1 MPVSRIRIILRTLR
15 YSGSSFQQPLIHLR
29 RILLLLLTAALGLN
43 LVGCSTKKKGVIN
56 RFYHNTTAKYNGYWN
71 GRESIREGI
80 KTLEK
85 SQQDD
90 YERILPI
97 YPIGTAQSAT
107 SIYPQ
112 MDRAIEKASMVI
124 AKHSMLIKGKEY
136 CNWIDDSYMLIGM
149 AHYHKRDHM
158 DALEI
163 FNYVIKQYQKEKIRF
178 DGYKWLLRTNTAMGR
193 FNDGETMVLK
203 LEEEAEEGNIPKKLE
218 PSIAAAKSDYF
229 IETMEYTRAK
239 DELLFAI
246 RNTKRKK
253 TRVRYKFIL
262 AQLYAELSM
271 KDSAV
276 YWYSDVLKR
285 STPYEME
292 FNARI
297 NRALLTSAKSGNLN
311 DIKREL
317 VKMSRDDKNFD
328 YLDRIFF
335 ALGNI
340 ALEEDEKDLALDYLR
355 KSVAASTTN
364 TTQKAV
370 SHFTIADLYFEKA
383 EYIPSG
389 GHYDTAMMTLPELH
403 PEYKRVSL
411 RQESLADLVKNIRI
425 IAYEDSMLRLA
436 NMSESQLDAYIDDLI
451 AEVKRKEE
459 QRKFE
464 EEAAAMN
471 NQLMMQQG
479 GAGRPGGAPG
489 GGGAGW
495 YFYNTTAVS
504 YGINDFRQRWG
515 DRKLEDNWRRSTK
528 SMAFA
533 DDDMDGEG
541 GAPEEEVTAS
551 ELMNPEYYKK
561 NIPRTEAQKDS
572 ANRRIQYAFYDL
584 GVIYKEKLSEIDLSI
599 QSFEELLKRYP
610 KGLFPLESY
619 YQLYR
624 LHTIKGN
631 TAEANRYKNLILQ
644 QFPDSEYAKILSD
657 PTYLDRMEAMKGEI
671 AGMYDRSFQNFREG
685 EHEKVIAAADSVLKM
700 FKEEKLRPKFALL
713 RAMSIGATERLTTY
727 RAALEDMIHDFP
739 ADPEKEKAEELLGY
753 VKSLMGETL
762 EDEPQTAN
770 EETPEPEKEKVYE
783 LNMEANHYFSV
794 IVPKSI
800 PVADV
805 KSRLANFHQRQF
817 SVEKLTVK
825 NVQLTPQSEMVFVQG
840 FGTTKKAQDY
850 LVSIR
855 VDKEVFEGLE
865 REQLSEFLISDKNFT
880 IFYKRKDLE
889 EYMDFFRENYN

>member
-1 MPVSRIRIILRTLR
+1 MTKSLIRIILHSLR
-15 YSGSSFQQPLIHLR
+15 YTGSPFQQPLIHRR
-29 RILLLLLTAALGLN
+29 RILLLLITAALGLN
-43 LVGCSTKKKGVIN
+43 LIGCSTKKKGFVN

-71 GRESIREGI
+71 GRESIREGVR
-80 KTLEK
+80 TLEQ

-90 YERILPI
+90 FERILPI
-97 YPIGTAQSAT
+97 YPIGTAQTAT

-136 CNWIDDSYMLIGM
+136 CNWIDDSYMLIGQS
-149 AHYHKRDHM
+149 HYYKRDQM

-193 FNDGETMVLK
+193 FNDGETMILK
-203 LEEEAEEGNIPKKLE
+203 LEEEAEEGTIPKKMK
-218 PSIAAAKSDYF
+218 PAIAAAKAEYF
-229 IETMEYTRAK
+229 IETMEYTKAK
-239 DELLFAI
+239 DELMFAI
-246 RNTKRKK
+246 NNTKRRK
-253 TRVRYKFIL
+253 TRVRYMFIL

-276 YWYSDVLKR
+276 HWYSEVLKR

-317 VKMSRDDKNFD
+317 VKMSKDDKNID

-340 ALEEDEKDLALDYLR
+340 ALEEGEKDLALDYLR
-355 KSVAASTTN
+355 KSVAASTAN

-370 SHFTIADLYFEKA
+370 SHFTIADLYFDKA

-425 IAYEDSMLRLA
+425 IAYEDSMLKLG
-436 NMSESQLDAYIDDLI
+436 NMTDSQLDAFIDDLI
-451 AEVKRKEE
+451 ADVKRKEE

-479 GAGRPGGAPG
+479 GANRPGGPGG

-528 SMAFA
+528 SVVFE
-533 DDDMDGEG
+533 DDPDGEG
-541 GAPEEEVTAS
+541 GKPQEEASVS
-551 ELMNPEYYKK
+551 ELMNPEFYRK

-572 ANRRIQYAFYDL
+572 AHRRIQYAFYDL

-624 LHTIKGN
+624 LYTQKGN
-631 TAEANRYKNLILQ
+631 VDEANRYKNLILQ

-657 PTYLDRMEAMKGEI
+657 PTYLDRMEAMKGKI
-671 AGMYDRSFQNFREG
+671 AGMYDRAFENFGKG
-685 EHEKVIAAADSVLKM
+685 EHEKVIAAADSVISK

-727 RAALEDMIHDFP
+727 RAALEAVIRDFP

-762 EDEPQTAN
+762 EDEPQA
-770 EETPEPEKEKVYE
+770 EEQPKEVEKEKVYD
-783 LNMEANHYFSV
+783 LNMEANHYFAV

-825 NVQLTPQSEMVFVQG
+825 NVQLTPQFEMVFVQG
-840 FGTTKKAQDY
+840 FGATKKAQDY
-850 LVSIR
+850 LVSIKA
-855 VDKEVFEGLE
+855 DNEVFDGLE
-865 REQLSEFLISDKNFT
+865 RSQLSEFLISDKNFT
-880 IFYKRKDLE
+880 IFYKRKDVE
-889 EYMDFFRENYN
+889 EYLEFFRENYN